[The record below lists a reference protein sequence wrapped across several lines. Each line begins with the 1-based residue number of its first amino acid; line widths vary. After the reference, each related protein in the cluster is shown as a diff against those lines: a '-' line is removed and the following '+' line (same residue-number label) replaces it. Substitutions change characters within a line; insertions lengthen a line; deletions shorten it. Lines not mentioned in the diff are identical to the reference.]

1 MWKAPRQRLFSG
13 ARDTIMRFKPRLAI
27 ATEHK
32 PDDQYVIP
40 PLMHSVHADYRMEC
54 GQCLEAGGHVR
65 PDVLYF
71 Y

>member
-1 MWKAPRQRLFSG
+1 
-13 ARDTIMRFKPRLAI
+13 MRFKPRLAI

-40 PLMHSVHADYRMEC
+40 GLMHSVRADYHMEC
-54 GQCLEAGGHVR
+54 GPCLEAGGHVR